1 VTRKT
6 LKAALARYA
15 KRWTLG
21 APGSR
26 FETERRAA
34 FAQGCRT
41 MANSQLLDILLL
53 VMVAGFVLFKL
64 YTVLG
69 RRTGHERPPQDANY
83 RFWSDPPG
91 GQPEA
96 DDSTV
101 VNLPPR
107 REAQDAAPADPVAR
121 GLFDIKLA
129 DRGFETEHFL
139 TGARQAYESV
149 VTAFAQGDR
158 VSLMPLLNDEVFKAF
173 DAAITARETRGEKTQ
188 FTFVG
193 FTDVKI
199 VQAALKARQA
209 EITVAF
215 GAQFISATTNSVGA
229 VVEGDAKSVR
239 DVTDVWTFS
248 RDTRARDPNWHLVA
262 TSGELP

>member
-1 VTRKT
+1 MS
-6 LKAALARYA
+6 AQ
-15 KRWTLG
+15 
-21 APGSR
+21 
-26 FETERRAA
+26 

-41 MANSQLLDILLL
+41 MPSSQLIDIFLL
-53 VMVAGFVLFKL
+53 VMVAGFILFKL

-91 GQPEA
+91 GQPAA

-101 VNLPPR
+101 ARLPPR
-107 REAQDAAPADPVAR
+107 RETAEAPPADPVAR

-129 DRGFETEHFL
+129 DQSFETEHFL
-139 TGARQAYESV
+139 TGARQAYETV
-149 VTAFAQGDR
+149 VTAFAQNDR
-158 VSLMPLLNDEVFKAF
+158 ATLVPLLSDEVYKAF
-173 DAAITARETRGEKTQ
+173 DAAIAARQTRGEKVQ

-199 VQAALKARQA
+199 VQATLKTRQA

-215 GAQFISATTNSVGA
+215 GAQFISATLNSLGA

-248 RDTRARDPNWHLVA
+248 RDTRARDPNWMLVA